1 MKAALTGFAI
11 LYATLLTAIAQPAW
25 QAPLDSKV
33 RFYQTTDFG
42 ILLAGTDRSLYALDG
57 QTGERIWR
65 RETGRI
71 EETAVTPVPET
82 DVILFSRD
90 LGSKSRLEAVDLASG
105 VTLWQSEKVKG
116 DVLQLASD
124 PASDLLAVVLV
135 KDPRGDAGSSLK
147 RKPIVHVLQLSTGE
161 ELWKK
166 ELDGEIEMMPSRFGE
181 DLGEIAYT
189 LDNYRAPLMIDGRLF
204 LFYEGATSFD
214 ARNGSEKEREKFKI
228 NEDGF
233 ALTEADPVF
242 DDARIY
248 ISGRGRIRAVN
259 RRTGNV
265 EWKADDLG
273 NCAEMTLVGGT
284 LFVRTGGQ
292 FTRIKDGEAE
302 SKGPYGVSA
311 IDTRDGKTIWRYKG
325 ADKGLTNFV
334 FSDANTIV
342 IADKDDLISI
352 DARTGKRRDSLE
364 HKIEKAQFVL
374 INERGDAVVGGRDEI
389 ASFRIADLGSRNA
402 DSSTPSAAVTNV
414 SFLSTKLPSWT
425 GGVAAASADGVV
437 DKTKS
442 DSSYPPPRLAEPRH
456 PSYPG
461 GEFYSQSEIRNPQ
474 SEIWRVRHKAP
485 SRGAFRIIAGV
496 ALRATALYFRYGGI
510 ATSAI
515 GIARGGLSLMSA
527 ANSFRWSGLRS
538 RFGSLDLTTL
548 ASNSARNYVT
558 RRIYSYGSF
567 TRLPNIASRVGDFQV
582 ITPAGIRGRI
592 TNAAIDRA
600 TPSSAEVRESVFDR
614 IDPVRQIEKLS
625 SYLLRRKRL
634 AELRGSHMYF
644 YTDLEK
650 PFDRKGLVG
659 VNVHTGR
666 DARVVLVS
674 DPDAQF
680 VNDESLELLYS
691 ADGNKLQAFEVM
703 NR

>member
-11 LYATLLTAIAQPAW
+11 LYATLLTAIAQPTW

-90 LGSKSRLEAVDLASG
+90 LGSKSRLEAVDLATG

-135 KDPRGDAGSSLK
+135 KDPRGDAGSGLK

-166 ELDGEIEMMPSRFGE
+166 ELDGEIEMMPARFGE
-181 DLGEIAYT
+181 NLGEIAYT
-189 LDNYRAPLMIDGRLF
+189 LDNYRAPLMLDGRLF

-214 ARNGSEKEREKFKI
+214 ARSGSEKEREKFKI
-228 NEDGF
+228 NEDGL

-273 NCAEMTLVGGT
+273 NCAEMALIGST

-352 DARTGKRRDSLE
+352 DAKTGKGRDSLE

-389 ASFRIADLGSRNA
+389 ASFRIADFGSRNA
-402 DSSTPSAAVTNV
+402 DSSTPRTELRNA
-414 SFLSTKLPSWT
+414 SFQNP
-425 GGVAAASADGVV
+425 
-437 DKTKS
+437 
-442 DSSYPPPRLAEPRH
+442 
-456 PSYPG
+456 
-461 GEFYSQSEIRNPQ
+461 QSEIRNPQ

-538 RFGSLDLTTL
+538 RFGSFDLTTL

-558 RRIYSYGSF
+558 RRIYSFGSF
-567 TRLPNIASRVGDFQV
+567 TRLPNVASRVGDFQV

-650 PFDRKGLVG
+650 PFDRKGLIG

-666 DARVVLVS
+666 DARVVLIS
-674 DPDAQF
+674 DPDSQF
-680 VNDESLELLYS
+680 VNDEGLGLLYS
-691 ADGNKLQAFEVM
+691 ADGNKLQAYEVM